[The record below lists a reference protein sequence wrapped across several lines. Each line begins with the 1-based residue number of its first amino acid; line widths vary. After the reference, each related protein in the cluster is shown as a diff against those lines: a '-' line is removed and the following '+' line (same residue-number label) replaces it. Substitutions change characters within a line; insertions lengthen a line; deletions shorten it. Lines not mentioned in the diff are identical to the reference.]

1 MCVINKFHV
10 QMSETMQYDVFTAK
24 IPQKLSSVES
34 VIYKE
39 T

>member
-1 MCVINKFHV
+1 
-10 QMSETMQYDVFTAK
+10 MSETMQYDVITEK

-34 VIYKE
+34 AIYKE

>member
-1 MCVINKFHV
+1 
-10 QMSETMQYDVFTAK
+10 MSETMQYDVSTAK

-34 VIYKE
+34 TIYKE